1 MIEGCFPET
10 QLGGCSFQS
19 TNGYVY
25 GENNCFLIYDEVILL
40 LFLVSI
46 TAVEMTE
53 GQLLHT
59 CEAGMY

>member
-1 MIEGCFPET
+1 
-10 QLGGCSFQS
+10 
-19 TNGYVY
+19 VY

-53 GQLLHT
+53 G
-59 CEAGMY
+59 